1 MENKDKI
8 MLNDKENRLLQSMLF
23 YIIRPDYRPHL
34 DELLRKPEYQLTS
47 KEKGFLEV
55 LKEYNEENRN
65 YIDKYY
71 LFPSD
76 KVDFL
81 AWTFAQS
88 RSFSIYL
95 NDNTGLKIFKKE
107 TQVEKK
113 KLFRTKIVTEE
124 VIGISKSYEKLK
136 SALLSILGGNFK
148 IENPTHELGMKSTT
162 SYSIG
167 DNWNTIKD
175 VPTNVGLIVRSWRD
189 LYNGRSDWP
198 TIKNNIETRKREEMH
213 EHNWNCYNGLTKCE
227 SEKIA
232 NYLAENYGM
241 KIVWPSFCSRYG
253 FSSQDFEDIIY

>member
-34 DELLRKPEYQLTS
+34 DKLLRKPEYQLTS
-47 KEKGFLEV
+47 KEKEFLEV

-76 KVDFL
+76 NVNFL
-81 AWTFAQS
+81 AGNFAQS
-88 RSFSIYL
+88 RFFFIYL
-95 NDNTGLKIFKKE
+95 NDNTGLKIVKKE
-107 TQVEKK
+107 IQVEKK

-136 SALLSILGGNFK
+136 SALLSILGGNFRFA
-148 IENPTHELGMKSTT
+148 NLTHELGTKSTT
-162 SYSIG
+162 SYKIG
-167 DNWNTIKD
+167 DNWKTIKD
-175 VPTNVGLIVRSWRD
+175 VPTSVMLEVDFWRD
-189 LYNGRSDWP
+189 IDNDRFDFP
-198 TIKNNIETRKREEMH
+198 TRKNNIETRKREEMH

-253 FSSQDFEDIIY
+253 FSSRDFYDI